1 VRPEKET
8 IAMQLL
14 PTLPSGLEGL
24 LVYAGMLLVWAQ
36 ALFVITRGGRTPVPI
51 LATLAMGT
59 FSVYLLGLWAGA
71 LAFPDAP
78 QRWVAWLR
86 WTWWGAALATAFW
99 LALVLVLAAEEGG
112 PRFSALLGRNR
123 LWLTAPPIAAGALFS
138 LLGVGSA
145 EILRWSE
152 AFQAPAPITIGDDPV
167 TWHLPPGPLFAVYE
181 TYLLLTLGTPVGVL
195 ALLRRATPTG
205 DPLRA
210 RLGGLLACS
219 VVFLLGGTYIGVA
232 TAIFHATA
240 LPGEMLLVVGMVI
253 MGWNIAR
260 YGALLSG
267 EFVAADFRAFLISTV
282 ALVGLYT
289 GLVLLVPA
297 EHAWAEGARLLL
309 LAVLTTHALADRSSA
324 LLDRVLFEPAA
335 GALRQRLRTL
345 ADRAV
350 RQPDSITALAEVREG
365 LGVVDSGVLPESGRE
380 QELRLLVEGGLR
392 HLNDLPGLSRHS
404 LVGSTPSTVGADLTP
419 MEAAA
424 RLRSDLVQAIERLR
438 PNTPRPTAG
447 GSAGPGGWLHYLVLY
462 EAYVDGR
469 PNKHIMQ
476 RYYLSESTFHR
487 ARRRAVDAIA
497 ADLHQRLVRGG
508 VAASMR

>member
-1 VRPEKET
+1 
-8 IAMQLL
+8 MQLL
-14 PTLPSGLEGL
+14 PTLSSDLEGL

-36 ALFVITRGGRTPVPI
+36 ALFVSTRGGRAPVPI
-51 LATLAMGT
+51 LATLAMAA

-78 QRWVAWLR
+78 ERWVAWLR
-86 WTWWGAALATAFW
+86 WTWWGATLATAFW
-99 LALVLVLAAEEGG
+99 LALILALAVEEGG
-112 PRFSALLGRNR
+112 PRFNVWPGPGQLPATAL
-123 LWLTAPPIAAGALFS
+123 PIAVGIVFS
-138 LLGVGSA
+138 LLGVGSEA
-145 EILRWSE
+145 ILRWSE
-152 AFQAPAPITIGDDPV
+152 AFPAPAPITFGANPV
-167 TWHLPPGPLFAVYE
+167 TWHLPPGPLYGIYE
-181 TYLLLTLGTPVGVL
+181 VYLLLTLGLPVAVL
-195 ALLRRATPTG
+195 ALLMRTTPAG
-205 DPLRA
+205 GPLRA
-210 RLGGLLACS
+210 RFRGLLACA
-219 VVFLLGGTYIGVA
+219 VIFLLGGAYIGVA
-232 TAIFHATA
+232 TAVFHASA
-240 LPGEMLLVVGMVI
+240 VPGEMLLVGGMVL

-267 EFVAADFRAFLISTV
+267 EFVAADLRAFIIATV

-297 EHAWAEGARLLL
+297 EHAWAEGARLLI

-324 LLDRVLFEPAA
+324 MLDQVLFEPAA
-335 GALRQRLRTL
+335 SALRRRLRFL

-350 RQPDSITALAEVREG
+350 RQPDSITALVEVREE
-365 LGVVDSGVLPESGRE
+365 LEAVDSGALPARGQE

-392 HLNDLPGLSRHS
+392 HLNDLPGLSQHV
-404 LVGSTPSTVGADLTP
+404 LVGSTPSTLGVDLTP

-424 RLRSDLVQAIERLR
+424 RLRSDLVEAIERLR
-438 PNTPRPTAG
+438 PNTPRPTPG

-497 ADLHQRLVRGG
+497 ADLHQRLLRKVAFASVRY
-508 VAASMR
+508 